1 MAGELCRNGA
11 VPGRTGL
18 FPQVN
23 RARRLEVRNCRVF
36 PEDHLT
42 SRSATAHIHPALF
55 QRRGAIKL
63 AVVCCRAAASFGE
76 VCRQGRRTSHPGS
89 CDWPLL
95 DRRAEIDLAPLPA
108 LDANFVQPAEGVT
121 VGIPVEGIVG
131 WPE

>member
-23 RARRLEVRNCRVF
+23 RARRLELRNCRVF

-76 VCRQGRRTSHPGS
+76 VCRQGEGPHTPEAVTGS
-89 CDWPLL
+89 CLTAGRRSTSRPFQLL
-95 DRRAEIDLAPLPA
+95 TPTLFSRPRA
-108 LDANFVQPAEGVT
+108 
-121 VGIPVEGIVG
+121 
-131 WPE
+131 